1 MGDELIGKYNNRI
14 DSIYIS
20 CKMDD
25 YNDHKYRREYDM
37 KIIGEN
43 LRRCREKN
51 NLSVIYV
58 RDYLRIGSVQS
69 IYKWEEGLCYP
80 QADNLLALM
89 ELYGAKL
96 SDIIGTAE
104 EKMRFLVDVYHYDEE
119 ERYKRIKEYV
129 IRMGQ

>member
-1 MGDELIGKYNNRI
+1 MDGELIGKNKNRI

-20 CKMDD
+20 YKTDD
-25 YNDHKYRREYDM
+25 YSDHKYRREYDM

-43 LRRCREKN
+43 LRKCRKKN

-80 QADNLLALM
+80 QADNLLARM

-104 EKMRFLVDVYHYDEE
+104 EKMRFLVDVDYYDEE
-119 ERYKRIKEYV
+119 ERYKRVKEYV
-129 IRMGQ
+129 IRIGQ